1 MSLRLPSIPEAGD
14 SVTPDH
20 VEEIV
25 DYLRS
30 ITPRSSDRILVSFD
44 PGGVFFEPIIG
55 QPAVA
60 PEAAVLNI
68 LYPRRS
74 ADNQVA
80 CTHGYVFVRGIVGQ
94 LSTAGNAATKTV
106 SGAGGTRYM
115 YVKAGI
121 NPATLG
127 SVTLEVEDTAPWGDG
142 DLDLNQYAFLLLA
155 TLTWNASE
163 SKIEAFTRRY
173 AGGDWYLHGL

>member
-80 CTHGYVFVRGIVGQ
+80 CTHGYIFVRGIQGQ
-94 LSTAGNAATKTV
+94 LSTPGNAATATV
-106 SGAGGTRYM
+106 SGSGGTRYM
-115 YVKAGI
+115 YLKAGI
-121 NPATLG
+121 NPANLG
-127 SVTLEVEDTAPWGDG
+127 TNTLEVSATAPWSG
-142 DLDLNQYAFLLLA
+142 LDLNQYAFLLLA
-155 TLTWNASE
+155 TMTWNASE